1 MGDDK
6 IQELLLQLV
15 QDMSFLKAKLS
26 NIEEQKLSS
35 RIDNLEAQNREH
47 ERTIRSLEKRNDSM
61 EEFIRN
67 NMNDSRKQQI
77 SVFISIGLAVFSAVL
92 SLIINLLYG
101 EDKMAIK
108 IQLIIDEYKEEL
120 AKLMNEN
127 ILLRAQV
134 KQLQNDLEEFKKLLQ
149 NMHIEI

>member
-77 SVFISIGLAVFSAVL
+77 GVFISIGLAIFSAVL
-92 SLIINLLYG
+92 SMLINLL
-101 EDKMAIK
+101 
-108 IQLIIDEYKEEL
+108 
-120 AKLMNEN
+120 
-127 ILLRAQV
+127 
-134 KQLQNDLEEFKKLLQ
+134 
-149 NMHIEI
+149 

>member
-47 ERTIRSLEKRNDSM
+47 ERIIRSLEKRNDSM

-77 SVFISIGLAVFSAVL
+77 SVFISIGLAIFSAVL
-92 SLIINLLYG
+92 SLIINLL
-101 EDKMAIK
+101 
-108 IQLIIDEYKEEL
+108 
-120 AKLMNEN
+120 
-127 ILLRAQV
+127 
-134 KQLQNDLEEFKKLLQ
+134 
-149 NMHIEI
+149 

>member
-1 MGDDK
+1 MGEDK

-61 EEFIRN
+61 EEFVRT
-67 NMNDSRKQQI
+67 NMQDSKKQQI
-77 SVFISIGLAVFSAVL
+77 SVFVSIGLAVFSAIL
-92 SLIINLLYG
+92 SMIINL
-101 EDKMAIK
+101 
-108 IQLIIDEYKEEL
+108 
-120 AKLMNEN
+120 
-127 ILLRAQV
+127 
-134 KQLQNDLEEFKKLLQ
+134 F
-149 NMHIEI
+149 

>member
-1 MGDDK
+1 MGEDK

-77 SVFISIGLAVFSAVL
+77 SVFISLGLAIFSAVL
-92 SLIINLLYG
+92 SLVINLL
-101 EDKMAIK
+101 
-108 IQLIIDEYKEEL
+108 
-120 AKLMNEN
+120 
-127 ILLRAQV
+127 
-134 KQLQNDLEEFKKLLQ
+134 
-149 NMHIEI
+149 

>member
-1 MGDDK
+1 MGEDK

-61 EEFIRN
+61 EEFVRA
-67 NMNDSRKQQI
+67 NMQDSKKQQI
-77 SVFISIGLAVFSAVL
+77 SIFVSMGLAVFSAIL
-92 SLIINLLYG
+92 SMIINL
-101 EDKMAIK
+101 
-108 IQLIIDEYKEEL
+108 
-120 AKLMNEN
+120 
-127 ILLRAQV
+127 
-134 KQLQNDLEEFKKLLQ
+134 F
-149 NMHIEI
+149 

>member
-1 MGDDK
+1 MGEDK

-61 EEFIRN
+61 EEFVRT
-67 NMNDSRKQQI
+67 NMQDSRKQQI
-77 SVFISIGLAVFSAVL
+77 SVFVSIGLAVFSAIL
-92 SLIINLLYG
+92 SMIINL
-101 EDKMAIK
+101 
-108 IQLIIDEYKEEL
+108 
-120 AKLMNEN
+120 
-127 ILLRAQV
+127 
-134 KQLQNDLEEFKKLLQ
+134 F
-149 NMHIEI
+149 